1 MVTPITCALEGLSP
15 EVESTQIQ
23 TCLNPHD
30 AGSNEKVPESDLW
43 KEFLSHLRPH
53 HRDEMVMLKNRIDDY
68 KGNDINPEAKLTL
81 NCFLAFV
88 QKLDLLEKR
97 LDVISRERL
106 GSSNQESGGILEL
119 QSEVTEIRRT
129 LESMAP
135 SISRMNQL
143 LKVYADMEVYRLND
157 GRAMA
162 ISNPEKA
169 VNDARAVTLANECTR
184 IWNKK
189 AKENE
194 RWYHRKF
201 LTLSLKSWSILM
213 HSAIGMLAFISIIFS
228 SSCPITDSTIKEIL
242 SLSQKTENLSATHT
256 KEIASLKEM
265 TSAPMQPTISNE
277 VFYQEFEGKSY
288 VRLPDGSWKPVTFRN
303 ITPTNTTK

>member
-1 MVTPITCALEGLSP
+1 MVSPITCAPEGLSP
-15 EVESTQIQ
+15 EVESTQLQ
-23 TCLNPHD
+23 ACLSPHD
-30 AGSNEKVPESDLW
+30 AGSAEKVPESDLW

-68 KGNDINPEAKLTL
+68 KGNDINPDAKLTL

-143 LKVYADMEVYRLND
+143 LKVYADMEVYRLS
-157 GRAMA
+157 GGKAMA
-162 ISNPEKA
+162 ISNPEGA
-169 VNDARAVTLANECTR
+169 VNDARAVTLENECTR
-184 IWNKK
+184 ILNKK
-189 AKENE
+189 AKEDE
-194 RWYHRKF
+194 RWYHKKF
-201 LTLSLKSWSILM
+201 LKLSLKSWSILIYG
-213 HSAIGMLAFISIIFS
+213 ALGMFAFISIIYS
-228 SSCPITDSTIKEIL
+228 SSRTIKDSTVKEIH
-242 SLSQKTENLSATHT
+242 SLSQKTEN
-256 KEIASLKEM
+256 INASLKEM
-265 TSAPMQPTISNE
+265 TSALMQPTISNE